1 MQAAEEAA
9 RCLAR
14 SARPWHLRHLIS
26 RDQGLAKKGP
36 ATCSRPLASKTGGEV
51 NPQWFLSPP
60 SALPKPSATGYVDGA
75 IASKKGIHMDQD
87 IVVGPSAASPLVG
100 LSVSTLAKLRV
111 TGGGPVFVKAGR
123 KVLYRKQD
131 LIEWLDAR
139 RVRNT
144 TEAANLPCRLTDLL
158 GQVQR

>member
-1 MQAAEEAA
+1 
-9 RCLAR
+9 
-14 SARPWHLRHLIS
+14 
-26 RDQGLAKKGP
+26 
-36 ATCSRPLASKTGGEV
+36 
-51 NPQWFLSPP
+51 
-60 SALPKPSATGYVDGA
+60 
-75 IASKKGIHMDQD
+75 MDQD
-87 IVVGPSAASPLVG
+87 VVVGPIAASPLVG

-131 LIEWLDAR
+131 LVEWLDAR

-158 GQVQR
+158 GQV